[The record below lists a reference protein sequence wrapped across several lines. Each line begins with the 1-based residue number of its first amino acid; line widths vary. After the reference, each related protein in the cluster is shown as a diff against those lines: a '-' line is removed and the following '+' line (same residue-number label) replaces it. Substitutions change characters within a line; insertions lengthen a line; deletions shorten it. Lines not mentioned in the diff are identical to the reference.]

1 MPKKRGQG
9 EGGLYFSESRRR
21 WVGVLDL
28 GRGPDGGGRRRK
40 MSGKPRAEVR
50 RKLEEAQK
58 AAAAGLSA
66 DDQRTTVAEFC
77 AYWLKHGIP
86 AAAQSPNS
94 IANIEWAVNS
104 HIVPRIG
111 QRRLRELTAD
121 DVDKLM
127 RDMANAGYSKHTMVR
142 VHGELARIL
151 RFAERRGKVMR
162 NVATLVDVP
171 AGPKKQ
177 GRSLTVV
184 EAKALLDAAAGDRLE
199 ALYVTGLLTGLRP
212 GELLGLPW
220 VAVDLTKGR
229 LRVSQSL
236 KREHNKLVIGEPK
249 TLRSRRTL
257 DMPQLV
263 IEVLK
268 RHLERQDKERV
279 AAADAWVETG
289 LVFTTTLGTPIDPS
303 NLRREF
309 AKLTRKAGIGH
320 WHPHELR
327 HSAASLLSAAGVPIE
342 QISDVLGH
350 EGPRTTA
357 AVYRHLVNP
366 SVSAGK
372 APMDALFGRSM
383 ARTLDARDTTTEQV
397 VARVSD
403 KPSRFAT

>member
-9 EGGLYFSESRRR
+9 EGGLYFSESRQR

-28 GRGPDGGGRRRK
+28 GRGPDGVRRRTK
-40 MSGKPRAEVR
+40 MYGKTRAEVR
-50 RKLEEAQK
+50 RKLEDAQK

-66 DDQRTTVAEFC
+66 DDPRTTVGEFC
-77 AYWLKHGIP
+77 TYWLKHGIP

-177 GRSLTVV
+177 GRSLTVA

-199 ALYVTGLLTGLRP
+199 ALYVTGLLMGLRP

-220 VAVDLTKGR
+220 VAVDWTKGR

-257 DMPQLV
+257 DMPELV
-263 IEVLK
+263 IDALI
-268 RHLERQDKERV
+268 RHREHQDKER
-279 AAADAWVETG
+279 AAAGDSWSNTG
-289 LVFTTTLGTPIDPS
+289 LVFTTAVGTPIDPS

-309 AKLTRKAGIGH
+309 AKLTR
-320 WHPHELR
+320 R
-327 HSAASLLSAAGVPIE
+327 
-342 QISDVLGH
+342 
-350 EGPRTTA
+350 
-357 AVYRHLVNP
+357 
-366 SVSAGK
+366 
-372 APMDALFGRSM
+372 
-383 ARTLDARDTTTEQV
+383 
-397 VARVSD
+397 
-403 KPSRFAT
+403 

>member
-9 EGGLYFSESRRR
+9 EGGLYFSESRQR

-28 GRGPDGGGRRRK
+28 GRGPDGVRRRTK
-40 MSGKPRAEVR
+40 MYGKTRAEVR

-66 DDQRTTVAEFC
+66 DDQRTTVEEFC
-77 AYWLKHGIP
+77 VYWLKHGIP

-111 QRRLRELTAD
+111 HRRLRELTAD

-127 RDMANAGYSKHTMVR
+127 RDMATAGYSKHTMVR

-151 RFAERRGKVMR
+151 RFSERRGKVMR

-171 AGPKKQ
+171 AGPKKR

-184 EAKALLDAAAGDRLE
+184 QAKAVLEAANDDRLE
-199 ALYVTGLLTGLRP
+199 ALYVTGLLMGLRP
-212 GELLGLPW
+212 GELLALPW
-220 VAVDLTKGR
+220 TGINLEAER

-236 KREHNKLVIGEPK
+236 KREHNRLVIGEPK

-257 DMPQLV
+257 AMPKLV
-263 IEVLK
+263 VEVLK

-279 AAADAWVETG
+279 AAGDTWVETG
-289 LVFTTTLGTPIDPS
+289 LVFTTALGTPIDPG

-327 HSAASLLSAAGVPIE
+327 HSAASLLSASGVPLE

-366 SVSAGK
+366 SVSAAK
-372 APMDALFGRSM
+372 APMDALFGGRP
-383 ARTLDARDTTTEQV
+383 ADAG
-397 VARVSD
+397 
-403 KPSRFAT
+403 

>member
-9 EGGLYFSESRRR
+9 EGAIFYSETRKR
-21 WVGVLDL
+21 WIAVLDL
-28 GRGPDGGGRRRK
+28 GRGPDGVRRRVR
-40 MSGKPRAEVR
+40 MSGKTRAEVR
-50 RKLEEAQK
+50 RKLDEAQK
-58 AAAAGLSA
+58 AAAAGLNA

-77 AYWLKHGIP
+77 AYWLEHGIP

-94 IANIEWAVNS
+94 ISNITWAVNT
-104 HIVPRIG
+104 HIVPRVG
-111 QRRLRELTAD
+111 NRRLRDLTAD

-127 RDMANAGYSKHTMVR
+127 RDMATAGYSKHTMVR

-171 AGPKKQ
+171 AGPKKR
-177 GRSLTVV
+177 GRSLTVAQ
-184 EAKALLDAAAGDRLE
+184 AKALLDAAQGDRLE
-199 ALYVTGLLTGLRP
+199 ALYVTGLLMGLRP
-212 GELLGLPW
+212 GELLALPW
-220 VAVDLTKGR
+220 TGVDFESER

-236 KREHNKLVIGEPK
+236 KREQNRLLVGEPK

-257 DMPQLV
+257 DMPDLV
-263 IEVLK
+263 VRVFK
-268 RHLERQDKERV
+268 AHRQRQQTER
-279 AAADAWVETG
+279 ADADGQWVDTG
-289 LVFTTTLGTPIDPS
+289 LVFTTTVGTPIDPS

-309 AKLTRKAGIGH
+309 DKLTRAAGIGH

-366 SVSAGK
+366 SVTAGK
-372 APMDALFGRSM
+372 APMDALFTP
-383 ARTLDARDTTTEQV
+383 RTEIPEIPITE
-397 VARVSD
+397 
-403 KPSRFAT
+403 

>member
-9 EGGLYFSESRRR
+9 EGGLYFSESRQR

-28 GRGPDGGGRRRK
+28 GRGPDGVRRRSK
-40 MSGKPRAEVR
+40 MYGKTRGEVR

-111 QRRLRELTAD
+111 QRQIRQRTAD
-121 DVDKLM
+121 DGDTRL
-127 RDMANAGYSKHTMVR
+127 RDMACAGYSKHTMVR

-177 GRSLTVV
+177 GRSLTVL

-199 ALYVTGLLTGLRP
+199 ALYVTGLLMGLRP

-236 KREHNKLVIGEPK
+236 KREHNKLVVGEPK

-257 DMPQLV
+257 DMPALV
-263 IEVLK
+263 VEVLK
-268 RHLERQDKERV
+268 RHREQQAGERIEAGDT
-279 AAADAWVETG
+279 WVETG
-289 LVFTTTLGTPIDPS
+289 LVFTTTVGTPIDPS

-372 APMDALFGRSM
+372 APMDSLFRS
-383 ARTLDARDTTTEQV
+383 TTNPHAPDDE
-397 VARVSD
+397 A
-403 KPSRFAT
+403 

>member
-1 MPKKRGQG
+1 
-9 EGGLYFSESRRR
+9 
-21 WVGVLDL
+21 
-28 GRGPDGGGRRRK
+28 
-40 MSGKPRAEVR
+40 MSGKTRAEVR

-58 AAAAGLSA
+58 AAAAGLRS
-66 DDQRTTVAEFC
+66 DDQRTTVADFC
-77 AYWLKHGIP
+77 AYWLVHGIP
-86 AAAQSPNS
+86 ASAQSPNS
-94 IANIEWAVNS
+94 IASIEWAVNR

-111 QRRLRELTAD
+111 HRRLRELTAD

-127 RDMANAGYSKHTMVR
+127 RDMATAGYSKHSMMR

-171 AGPKKQ
+171 AGPKKR
-177 GRSLTVV
+177 GRSLTVTQ
-184 EAKALLDAAAGDRLE
+184 AKALLDAADGDRLE
-199 ALYVTGLLTGLRP
+199 ALYATGLLMGLRP

-220 VAVDLTKGR
+220 TNVDLGEGR
-229 LRVSQSL
+229 LRIAQSL
-236 KREHNKLVIGEPK
+236 KREHNKLVVGEPK
-249 TLRSRRTL
+249 TVRSRRTL
-257 DMPQLV
+257 DMPDLV
-263 IEVLK
+263 IQALK
-268 RHLERQDKERV
+268 RHRDRQDGERV
-279 AAADAWVETG
+279 VAGDNWAESG
-289 LVFTTTLGTPIDPS
+289 LVFTTTVGTPVDPS

-309 AKLTRKAGIGH
+309 DRLTRRAGIGH

-372 APMDALFGRSM
+372 VPMDEIFSRQQ
-383 ARTLDARDTTTEQV
+383 TE
-397 VARVSD
+397 ST
-403 KPSRFAT
+403 P

>member
-9 EGGLYFSESRRR
+9 EGAIYYSETRQR
-21 WVGVLDL
+21 WIGVLDL
-28 GRGPDGGGRRRK
+28 GRGPDGVRRRVR
-40 MSGKPRAEVR
+40 MSGKTRAEVR
-50 RKLEEAQK
+50 RKLEQEQK
-58 AAAAGLSA
+58 AAAAGLTA

-77 AYWLKHGIP
+77 AYWLQHGIP
-86 AAAQSPNS
+86 ATVQSPNS
-94 IANIEWAVNS
+94 IESIHSIVKL

-111 QRRLRELTAD
+111 HRRLRELSAD
-121 DVDKLM
+121 DVDKVM
-127 RDMANAGYSKHTMVR
+127 RDLATAGYSKSTMVR
-142 VHGELARIL
+142 VHGEIARIL

-177 GRSLTVV
+177 GGSLTVV
-184 EAKALLDAAAGDRLE
+184 QAKTVLDAAVDDRLE
-199 ALYVTGLLTGLRP
+199 ALYMTGLLMGLRP

-220 VAVDLTKGR
+220 TAVDFDAER
-229 LRVSQSL
+229 LRVHQSL
-236 KREHNKLVIGEPK
+236 KREHNKLVLGEPK

-257 DMPQLV
+257 DMPRLV
-263 IEVLK
+263 VDVIK
-268 RHLERQDKERV
+268 AHRDRQDVERV
-279 AAADAWVETG
+279 DAGAAWIETG

-309 AKLTRKAGIGH
+309 DKLTRKAGIGH

-372 APMDALFGRSM
+372 APMDALFTTPTDDEAASRS
-383 ARTLDARDTTTEQV
+383 E
-397 VARVSD
+397 
-403 KPSRFAT
+403 

>member
-9 EGGLYFSESRRR
+9 EGGLYFSESRQR

-28 GRGPDGGGRRRK
+28 GRGPDGVRRRTK
-40 MSGKPRAEVR
+40 MYGKTRAEVR

-86 AAAQSPNS
+86 AAAQSSNS
-94 IANIEWAVNS
+94 IANIEWAVNG

-171 AGPKKQ
+171 GGPKKQ
-177 GRSLTVV
+177 GRSLTVA
-184 EAKALLDAAAGDRLE
+184 EAKALLYAAAGDRLE

-212 GELLGLPW
+212 GELLGLQW

-257 DMPQLV
+257 DMPDLV
-263 IEVLK
+263 VDALT
-268 RHLERQDKERV
+268 RHREQQEKER
-279 AAADAWVETG
+279 AAAPDAWLENG
-289 LVFTTTLGTPIDPS
+289 LVFTTALGTPIDPS

-357 AVYRHLVNP
+357 AVYRHLIDL

-372 APMDALFGRSM
+372 APMDALF
-383 ARTLDARDTTTEQV
+383 TTSPNANELQTE
-397 VARVSD
+397 D
-403 KPSRFAT
+403 E